1 MQLHETW
8 QATLGE
14 LEVVLSKASFTT
26 WFKGTDLLSIDGDTA
41 IVGVPNIFTK
51 EWFEKK
57 YHADII
63 KTIKK
68 LTNGQVTHIQY
79 QIGGQTK
86 ETKAATKATKKMPAE
101 PTTTPTLMEQDV
113 NSGLKLRPNHTF
125 DSFVV
130 GATNRLAYAVSQAV
144 AKNPGKSHNPLVIY
158 GGVGLGKTHL
168 VQAIG
173 NEIRKEHPHL
183 KIMYTS
189 CEDFANDYIQSI
201 QGKKAESF
209 KKKYRSID
217 VFLVD
222 DIQFLSRKEGTQE
235 EFFYTFNALHQND
248 RQIVMTSDR
257 IPTAIPD
264 LEDRLSSR
272 FSQGLVADIQ
282 PPNLETRQAIVREKA
297 AVANLSIDPQVLD
310 LIATNVQSN
319 IRELEGALN
328 RVIAFADLQNQPITV
343 ELARQAL
350 KEMVSSPENKKITP
364 DRLIDTIAR
373 YFQITKEELI
383 GPKRNKELVHP
394 RRIVMFLL
402 RNELNL
408 SYPKVGQAMNG
419 KDHTTVMHGVS
430 VLEREL
436 TRNDKLQDELSLIK
450 KAIYAD

>member
-1 MQLHETW
+1 
-8 QATLGE
+8 
-14 LEVVLSKASFTT
+14 
-26 WFKGTDLLSIDGDTA
+26 
-41 IVGVPNIFTK
+41 
-51 EWFEKK
+51 
-57 YHADII
+57 
-63 KTIKK
+63 
-68 LTNGQVTHIQY
+68 
-79 QIGGQTK
+79 
-86 ETKAATKATKKMPAE
+86 
-101 PTTTPTLMEQDV
+101 
-113 NSGLKLRPNHTF
+113 
-125 DSFVV
+125 
-130 GATNRLAYAVSQAV
+130 
-144 AKNPGKSHNPLVIY
+144 
-158 GGVGLGKTHL
+158 
-168 VQAIG
+168 
-173 NEIRKEHPHL
+173 
-183 KIMYTS
+183 
-189 CEDFANDYIQSI
+189 
-201 QGKKAESF
+201 
-209 KKKYRSID
+209 
-217 VFLVD
+217 LVD